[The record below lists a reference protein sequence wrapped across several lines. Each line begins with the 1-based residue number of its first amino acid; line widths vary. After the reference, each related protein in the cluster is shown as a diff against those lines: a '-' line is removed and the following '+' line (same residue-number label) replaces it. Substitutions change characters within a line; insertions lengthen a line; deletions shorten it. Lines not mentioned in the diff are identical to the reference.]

1 MLEQPKERVVLG
13 KAPSPTAR
21 IDVVNRTLN
30 AMYVH
35 RPLPLTYREIT
46 EAADLHPT
54 TVSLGLSTARDI
66 GFTVLAGRKGL
77 YNFTQAGEDYSRN
90 LNGKRLSE
98 SKNILRRTI
107 LSNPLWKD
115 VISFLKANAENPR
128 DPIDL
133 TIEIER
139 RLGKKWSQA
148 MRKTVSDSL
157 ISILEFGELVRS
169 ESGKIIPMIGP
180 EERPE
185 PIFNLP
191 PPPTMSP
198 FTDKATS
205 NFFEVNAEGV
215 YMRIGRDDQS
225 IALAKALLELFGKRI
240 QRGSKTTNVEEAP
253 GTS

>member
-115 VISFLKANAENPR
+115 VISFLKA
-128 DPIDL
+128 
-133 TIEIER
+133 IEIER

-205 NFFEVNAEGV
+205 DFFEVNAEGV